1 MRISDWSSDVC
12 SSDLT
17 GCRSA
22 AISAPP
28 LPSPLGYGTAA
39 DPRPAPHLSIVS
51 AIYEQDLSEA
61 IAQPE
66 RQPLPSPSAVSLRH
80 SHIACR
86 KGSPLPNPRLSSRDL
101 FPGPNALT
109 VQTVVGVLAAGWD
122 INAVGHRLAPAP
134 IGPGNKSRDDSG
146 VYSL

>member
-1 MRISDWSSDVC
+1 MIRRPP
-12 SSDLT
+12 
-17 GCRSA
+17 RSTRTDTLFPYPTLFR
-22 AISAPP
+22 S
-28 LPSPLGYGTAA
+28 
-39 DPRPAPHLSIVS
+39 PHLSIVS

-66 RQPLPSPSAVSLRH
+66 RQPLPSPSALSLRH

-109 VQTVVGVLAAGWD
+109 VQTVVGVLAAGWA

-134 IGPGNKSRDDSG
+134 IEIGRASCRAR
-146 VYSL
+146 VCQYV